1 MDGPVEGTGE
11 TAKYS
16 AAYYAEQAAQ
26 SAQEAASA
34 ANSPLASESTAGRT
48 RITSNPEYTKPDGM
62 TDPVALSIE
71 GANTLKSNIMANFT
85 MAESSY
91 TAAVT
96 A

>member
-26 SAQEAASA
+26 A
-34 ANSPLASESTAGRT
+34 ANSPLANETTAGRT
-48 RITSNPEYTKPDGM
+48 KLYQSLGTATDGAMSQKAITDSLTNLQT
-62 TDPVALSIE
+62 T
-71 GANTLKSNIMANFT
+71 IMGNFEL
-85 MAESSY
+85 AASSY
-91 TAAVT
+91 AAAVT